1 MQPRRTVI
9 VVLLGMLMPLVLGGV
24 HEEPTSVLRMSG
36 DAQEAGPP
44 GAGSGTVSIR
54 NASYLNGNHS
64 YGTLHLGCRN
74 GVCGS
79 IIATG
84 DLILTVNTLTIDSG
98 ASIIAQDNPTNT
110 QGVGGS
116 IQLSTSWR
124 GNGAGGAGHD
134 ASGGSGGG
142 TASSNGGTSYGV
154 GNETGSNGGAVSDS
168 NGNLVSNGGEGGGRI
183 VIYADTIEIYGSVL
197 ASGTDGDPG
206 YRYNNGSGTGGPGAG
221 GGSGGSIVMRA
232 NTITLG
238 GSIGAVVRAD
248 GGDGGDGANGDC
260 LPGNPCLFMY
270 DGGDGGGGGSGG
282 NIDICASSSSNLL
295 VSSTTTLSASGGAGG
310 VGGSPY
316 GTGVAGT
323 TGSNGGAGTTTST
336 CTFQGWSTSGST
348 TTAHNWEWV
357 TTGYSGSYTWSWD
370 VVVDG
375 STSFVVG
382 WFAGT
387 ATFGSTNLTS
397 AGERDIF
404 VAAADSNGSWLWATS
419 AGGNEYDYGMGID
432 LAPDG
437 TLRITGYAV
446 GSATFGNLTMN
457 GKGNRDIFV
466 ASLDQNGTWLWLW
479 SGGGQSHE

>member
-1 MQPRRTVI
+1 
-9 VVLLGMLMPLVLGGV
+9 
-24 HEEPTSVLRMSG
+24 
-36 DAQEAGPP
+36 
-44 GAGSGTVSIR
+44 
-54 NASYLNGNHS
+54 
-64 YGTLHLGCRN
+64 
-74 GVCGS
+74 
-79 IIATG
+79 
-84 DLILTVNTLTIDSG
+84 
-98 ASIIAQDNPTNT
+98 
-110 QGVGGS
+110 
-116 IQLSTSWR
+116 
-124 GNGAGGAGHD
+124 
-134 ASGGSGGG
+134 
-142 TASSNGGTSYGV
+142 
-154 GNETGSNGGAVSDS
+154 
-168 NGNLVSNGGEGGGRI
+168 
-183 VIYADTIEIYGSVL
+183 
-197 ASGTDGDPG
+197 
-206 YRYNNGSGTGGPGAG
+206 
-221 GGSGGSIVMRA
+221 MRA

-238 GSIGAVVRAD
+238 GSTGATVRAD

-282 NIDICASSSSNLL
+282 NLDICASSSSNLL
-295 VSSTTTLSASGGAGG
+295 ISSTTTLSASGGAAG

-336 CTFQGWSTSGST
+336 CAFLGWSSSGIPEA
-348 TTAHNWEWV
+348 AHNWEWV
-357 TTGYSGSYTWSWD
+357 TTGYSGTYTWSWD

-419 AGGNEYDYGMGID
+419 AGGSGYDYGMGID

-437 TLRITGYAV
+437 SLRITGYAV
-446 GSATFGNLTMN
+446 GPATFGNFTMN

-466 ASLDQNGTWLWLW
+466 ASLDQLSLI
-479 SGGGQSHE
+479 HI